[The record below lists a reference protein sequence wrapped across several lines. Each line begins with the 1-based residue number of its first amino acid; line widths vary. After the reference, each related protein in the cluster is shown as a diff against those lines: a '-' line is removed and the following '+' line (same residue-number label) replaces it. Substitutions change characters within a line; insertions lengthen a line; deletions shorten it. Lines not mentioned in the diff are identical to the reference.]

1 MQKLNNH
8 VFNTHIDLHSNVHYL
23 AISIITE
30 HYSNAS
36 YKMLVVFL
44 HSVLRINTK

>member
-1 MQKLNNH
+1 MQKLINY
-8 VFNTHIDLHSNVHYL
+8 VFNTHIELHSKLHYL

-36 YKMLVVFL
+36 HKMLVVLL
-44 HSVLRINTK
+44 HSAFRINTK